1 MSNASTRRGAL
12 ALGAALLALW
22 APRAPGA
29 DEAPAAGAAG
39 GAAAAH
45 AAIASYE
52 GTRTCAGC
60 HQKQVKDVAV
70 SLHYQQQ
77 GPAPFLA
84 NAQQGQNA
92 GMMVSY

>member
-1 MSNASTRRGAL
+1 MPNASTRRGAL

-22 APRAPGA
+22 APPAPGA
-29 DEAPAAGAAG
+29 DRAPAAGATG
-39 GAAAAH
+39 GAAAH

-60 HQKQVKDVAV
+60 HQKQVKDVAI